1 MKIKKDMLI
10 IENKLSNAKDDD
22 VSPDNTK
29 LVSIESGKREKEDG
43 KKSQPLELD
52 QSGVIIERLE
62 FPNEDSRHI
71 DIVSDLSK
79 EQIDSRDMF
88 VQANLKAEQMHYF
101 AKGSAHGKTNDVT
114 QIQSA
119 SGDKKNEEPY
129 VNL

>member
-79 EQIDSRDMF
+79 E
-88 VQANLKAEQMHYF
+88 
-101 AKGSAHGKTNDVT
+101 
-114 QIQSA
+114 
-119 SGDKKNEEPY
+119 
-129 VNL
+129 